1 MAEKGK
7 VWVIENFMRL
17 HEEGYCI
24 REIAKMAEVSPP
36 AVYAVLGTIAEKA
49 GVPRSDLLD
58 GTVWT
63 FSKKIKETVV
73 IQDVPASN
81 LSCDNEPAKEP
92 DTSDINVLFDKLV
105 SDFSKLSE
113 AVKMLAAQ
121 E

>member
-1 MAEKGK
+1 
-7 VWVIENFMRL
+7 
-17 HEEGYCI
+17 
-24 REIAKMAEVSPP
+24 MAEVSPP

-58 GTVWT
+58 GTVWN

-73 IQDVPASN
+73 AQGTSAGSS
-81 LSCDNEPAKEP
+81 SCNNEP

-105 SDFSKLSE
+105 SDFSELSE
-113 AVKMLAAQ
+113 AVKTLAAQ